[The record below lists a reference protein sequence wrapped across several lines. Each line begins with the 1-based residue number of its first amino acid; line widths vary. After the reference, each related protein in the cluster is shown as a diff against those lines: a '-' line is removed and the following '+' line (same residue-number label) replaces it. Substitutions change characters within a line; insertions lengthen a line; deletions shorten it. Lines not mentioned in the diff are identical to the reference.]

1 MKAVISLGGSIV
13 ASPNINRQ
21 FISSYARMVLE
32 LREEGI
38 HIATVVG
45 GGKIAREYIEVAREW
60 GSDEDFCDEIG
71 ILATR
76 MNAHLLV
83 SALGSRANKRIPQRV
98 EEVDESRIV
107 VMGGTVPGHT
117 TDAVSAQLARKI
129 GASVF
134 INASNVDGIYESDP
148 RLDPEAGRIDKIK
161 ASELCSLLE
170 EKHRAGIT
178 TILDT
183 KALEL
188 VLKEGIRTVV
198 LRGTDLEN
206 MERALKGKKFR
217 GTEVL
222 PQ

>member
-21 FISSYARMVLE
+21 FISSYAGMVLE

-45 GGKIAREYIEVAREW
+45 GGKIAREYIEVARRW
-60 GSDEDFCDEIG
+60 GSDEEFCDEIG

-83 SALGSRANKRIPQRV
+83 SALSGRANKRIPQRV
-98 EEVDESRIV
+98 EEVDESKIV

-129 GASVF
+129 GASIF

-170 EKHRAGIT
+170 GKHRAGIT

-188 VLKEGIRTVV
+188 VIEEGIRTVV
-198 LRGTDLEN
+198 LKGTDLEN